1 MRVPAAA
8 TGSWRDDVCNH
19 RYAIALWFLLNL
31 LDYGLTVVGM
41 SWGAHELNPL
51 AANLSP
57 PMLALYKSVL
67 TVTAVA
73 WLAVWKWMRFLKWLN
88 ILFILVVSS
97 NIYDLIVRP
106 IY

>member
-8 TGSWRDDVCNH
+8 TGSWRDDVYNH

-31 LDYGLTVVGM
+31 LDYGLTVAGL
-41 SWGAHELNPL
+41 SLGGHEVNPFIITSSVPL
-51 AANLSP
+51 FGLQKIVLTTVALIW
-57 PMLALYKSVL
+57 LAL
-67 TVTAVA
+67 
-73 WLAVWKWMRFLKWLN
+73 WKWMRFLKWLN